1 MNLDLYKKLV
11 EAGADAA
18 SPEELAKGTEADPK
32 LIGKFTAGF

>member
-11 EAGADAA
+11 EAGADGA

-32 LIGKFTAGF
+32 LLGGCTTGH